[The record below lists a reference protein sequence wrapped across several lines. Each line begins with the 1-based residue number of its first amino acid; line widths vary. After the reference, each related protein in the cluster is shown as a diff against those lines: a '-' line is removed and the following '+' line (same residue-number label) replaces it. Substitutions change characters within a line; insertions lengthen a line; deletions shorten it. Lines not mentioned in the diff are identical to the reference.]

1 MMEINSQMK
10 DQMTIDNMY
19 APVISIEQ
27 FSKEELADAYETCIT
42 NQEAFLSDTI
52 YGFRLRREALEH
64 FKYGHPNCQT
74 VEQIAV
80 QADLENNVDVKNAC
94 ILKMN
99 AQEWANNMLMS

>member
-1 MMEINSQMK
+1 MV
-10 DQMTIDNMY
+10 DQTTVDTIS
-19 APVISIEQ
+19 APVPSIEL
-27 FSKEELADAYETCIT
+27 FSKEELADAYEMCVI
-42 NQEAFLSDTI
+42 NQEAFLSDTP
-52 YGFRLRREALEH
+52 YGFRLRQEAFNH
-64 FKYGHPNCQT
+64 FKQGHPNCQT